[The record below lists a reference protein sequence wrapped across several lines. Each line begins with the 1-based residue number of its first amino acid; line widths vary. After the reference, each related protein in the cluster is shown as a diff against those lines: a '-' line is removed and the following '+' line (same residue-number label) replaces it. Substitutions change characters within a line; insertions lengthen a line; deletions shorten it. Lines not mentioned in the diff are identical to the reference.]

1 MSKNINLERLTVQA
15 YKAQEKAKATKDKL
29 KAAMLYAGIKDVT
42 TGEMVEDREI
52 VATLSD
58 DYTAEVVDMNAVKA
72 FYKAHGMPLPMVKQD
87 RTGPFSIK
95 LRLPKKKEAR
105 G

>member
-15 YKAQEKAKATKDKL
+15 YRAQEKAKETKEKL
-29 KAAMLYAGIKDVT
+29 RNAMLCTGIKDVT
-42 TGEMVEDREI
+42 TGAMVEDKEI

-58 DYTAEVVDMNAVKA
+58 DYIAEVVDMNAVKA

-95 LRLPKKKEAR
+95 LRLPKKEAR